1 MIKLVFC
8 IRRRANLSTAEFQR
22 YWLER
27 HAPLVKSVAASLNAL
42 RYVQS
47 HTVLPEINQAIRDSR
62 GSEAAYDGI
71 TELWW
76 RDAATLG
83 EVLASPGFATA
94 QQTLITDEATFIDL
108 SHSTLF
114 LTEEH
119 TIFG

>member
-1 MIKLVFC
+1 MIKLVYC
-8 IRRRANLSTAEFQR
+8 IRKRANLSSEEFSR

-47 HTVLPEINQAIRDSR
+47 HTILPDINQTIRVSR
-62 GSEAAYDGI
+62 GSQAPFDGI

-76 RDAATLG
+76 QDAATLG
-83 EVLASPGFATA
+83 EVLASPGFAAA
-94 QQTLITDEATFIDL
+94 QQALITDEATFIDL
-108 SHSTLF
+108 SGSSLF

-119 TIFG
+119 TVFG